1 MNNAFDH
8 ESMRHLLEDTDEG
21 TRAAFEAQLAA
32 DPAAEAE
39 FKATAD
45 ALAAFALEVAP
56 EVAIKPGESAR
67 LAARITAMP
76 CVAQTR
82 EPEDLPRR
90 RLWARVAWPIAA
102 ALLIGLN
109 LWQYSQA
116 RLASATGGSPVSQME
131 IPRAGTSLLPDN
143 PQAGSAPTVP
153 APAASLAAAAQS
165 VRTGETEPAASE
177 APDHTG
183 ATKAASPQ
191 EMAKTGAESTRANDK
206 IVGAIQ
212 RGRLVGL
219 EMVDPG
225 SYERGERRGLSA
237 LLQTLEPP
245 MFGAPATG
253 VPDGMSITP
262 IGLITMPIGGG
273 SNGPAVPYAWS
284 MFDVEAGAG
293 LVNLY
298 NLPTVPTE
306 QRLALW
312 VKPSNGGSYS
322 LVGDIPSTLQGRSGS
337 VLITFDPHIVVPG
350 EVLITIEKRDVL
362 TSQVTPKIND
372 IYMAGSVVDA
382 TSAVI
387 SVSGS
392 LGQQPFSA
400 NSSAGVPL
408 GAPLQPG
415 PTVVL
420 RGP

>member
-8 ESMRHLLEDTDEG
+8 ESMRHLLEDAGEG

-39 FKATAD
+39 FKATTD

-76 CVAQTR
+76 CFAHTR
-82 EPEDLPRR
+82 EKENRPRR
-90 RLWARVAWPIAA
+90 RLWAKVAWPIAA
-102 ALLIGLN
+102 SLLLGLN
-109 LWQYSQA
+109 LWQYSQL
-116 RLASATGGSPVSQME
+116 RLASAIGGTPVSQME
-131 IPRAGTSLLPDN
+131 IPRAGTSPITEDPKSDSRLATP
-143 PQAGSAPTVP
+143 AR
-153 APAASLAAAAQS
+153 APALAASSTTVRSEATIPTEDHGDDQPGTTKAAAQ
-165 VRTGETEPAASE
+165 EL
-177 APDHTG
+177 
-183 ATKAASPQ
+183 
-191 EMAKTGAESTRANDK
+191 AKSGDESALANDK
-206 IVGAIQ
+206 VVGALQ

-237 LLQTLEPP
+237 LLQSLEPP
-245 MFGAPATG
+245 AFGAPTT

-262 IGLITMPIGGG
+262 IGAITMPTGSG
-273 SNGPAVPYAWS
+273 SNGPVVPYAWS

-298 NLPTVPTE
+298 NLPTVPTD
-306 QRLALW
+306 QHLALW
-312 VKPSNGGSYS
+312 VKPSNGGIYS
-322 LVGDIPSTLQGRSGS
+322 LVGEIPSILQGRSGS

-350 EVLITIEKRDVL
+350 EVLITIEKRDGVASLPGPSASQQATL
-362 TSQVTPKIND
+362 TS
-372 IYMAGSVVDA
+372 ASVDA

-408 GAPLQPG
+408 GATLQPG